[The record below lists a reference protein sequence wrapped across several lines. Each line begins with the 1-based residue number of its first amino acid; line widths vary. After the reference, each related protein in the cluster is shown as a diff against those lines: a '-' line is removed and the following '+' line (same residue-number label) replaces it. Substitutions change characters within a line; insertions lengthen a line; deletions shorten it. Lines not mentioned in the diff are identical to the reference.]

1 MENHETHDDNNDN
14 DVDDDDEKERDS
26 SKDVCRESVVV
37 EV

>member
-14 DVDDDDEKERDS
+14 DVDDDEKERDF